1 MGMILERVG
10 IPKIVDKPGRAVAL
24 QDARSEG
31 VKAQNSVCVIRRD
44 SAKVGVLVE
53 NGCCCL
59 GMGTMDHVRIL
70 RQCFPSRARACPMCA
85 QWVARQNML

>member
-1 MGMILERVG
+1 MGMILGWAG
-10 IPKIVDKPGRAVAL
+10 IPNIVDKPGRAVAL
-24 QDARSEG
+24 HDARSEG

-59 GMGTMDHVRIL
+59 GMSTMDHARI
-70 RQCFPSRARACPMCA
+70 
-85 QWVARQNML
+85 